1 MSNIELF
8 KKHKYLAIKNLVPI
22 DICRVVTR
30 YALLKEEI
38 DFKPELGENAQVK
51 NAHSVYGDTLMETLL
66 EFLKPHLEKHTGLE
80 LCPTYTYYRVY
91 HPGMNL
97 NIHRDRPS
105 CEISTTICFG
115 FKYNGKDSNYRWGMF
130 VEPGT
135 LIDQDPGDAIIYRG
149 CDIDHWRD
157 TLDAGINSYQVQ
169 SFFHYIDKNGPYY
182 PEYAYDKREKLGI
195 LTPNSINN

>member
-1 MSNIELF
+1 MSNPELF

-115 FKYNGKDSNYRWGMF
+115 FKYNGKDSNYRWGMS

-149 CDIDHWRD
+149 CDVDHWRD
-157 TLDAGINSYQVQ
+157 TFDAGINSYQVQ